1 MVPLLFI
8 RPVADALIH
17 PVTGITAPDCAA
29 ENAVR
34 PEDSEASSEFTLLP
48 RTARQLSDNDRLL
61 LLLISVFKI
70 YSIIIGRRLK

>member
-8 RPVADALIH
+8 HPGADALIH

-34 PEDSEASSEFTLLP
+34 PEDSKASSEFTLLP

-61 LLLISVFKI
+61 LLLIKVFK
-70 YSIIIGRRLK
+70 YTQLL